1 MLLMSD
7 RFTFALWMQSER
19 EKRGWSQ
26 SDLSRYSGLHR
37 AIISKIETNVSTPS
51 IETFI
56 SLAQAF
62 KISPITIIRK
72 AGLLPEGTEATNF
85 EDWQFLIAQLM
96 PAALPATWKR
106 SKPSPKTSCT
116 LTPSSPTRSTAPWP
130 QTKSSTSSPTS
141 AHPLHKTNTSTQP
154 RSCSCSKN

>member
-72 AGLLPEGTEATNF
+72 AGLLPDESESTNF
-85 EDWQFLIAQLM
+85 EDWQHLLNQLM
-96 PAALPATWKR
+96 PDEQDEMRQIIEMKIERRQKAEQAART
-106 SKPSPKTSCT
+106 SKLKPKK
-116 LTPSSPTRSTAPWP
+116 AG
-130 QTKSSTSSPTS
+130 
-141 AHPLHKTNTSTQP
+141 
-154 RSCSCSKN
+154 

>member
-51 IETFI
+51 VETFI
-56 SLAQAF
+56 ALAQAF

-72 AGLLPEGTEATNF
+72 AGLLPEGNETTNF
-85 EDWQFLIAQLM
+85 EDWQHLLNQLM
-96 PAALPATWKR
+96 PEEQEEMRQIIEMKIERRQKAEQAART
-106 SKPSPKTSCT
+106 SKLKPKK
-116 LTPSSPTRSTAPWP
+116 AG
-130 QTKSSTSSPTS
+130 
-141 AHPLHKTNTSTQP
+141 
-154 RSCSCSKN
+154 

>member
-51 IETFI
+51 VETFI
-56 SLAQAF
+56 ALAQAF

-72 AGLLPEGTEATNF
+72 AGLLPEGGDNTNGNHT
-85 EDWQFLIAQLM
+85 DSVM
-96 PAALPATWKR
+96 P
-106 SKPSPKTSCT
+106 
-116 LTPSSPTRSTAPWP
+116 
-130 QTKSSTSSPTS
+130 QKSAEITSSILSVSDKTHIPPHAPVIS
-141 AHPLHKTNTSTQP
+141 AYNS
-154 RSCSCSKN
+154 

>member
-37 AIISKIETNVSTPS
+37 AIISKIETNISTPS
-51 IETFI
+51 VETFI
-56 SLAQAF
+56 ALAQAF

-72 AGLLPEGTEATNF
+72 AGLLPEGHLAKRH
-85 EDWQFLIAQLM
+85 
-96 PAALPATWKR
+96 ALQRHHHR
-106 SKPSPKTSCT
+106 SDLWESN
-116 LTPSSPTRSTAPWP
+116 R
-130 QTKSSTSSPTS
+130 
-141 AHPLHKTNTSTQP
+141 
-154 RSCSCSKN
+154 R

>member
-72 AGLLPEGTEATNF
+72 AGLLPDESESTNF
-85 EDWQFLIAQLM
+85 EDWQHLLNQLM
-96 PAALPATWKR
+96 PDEQEEMRQIIELKIERRQKAEQAART
-106 SKPSPKTSCT
+106 SKLKPKK
-116 LTPSSPTRSTAPWP
+116 AG
-130 QTKSSTSSPTS
+130 
-141 AHPLHKTNTSTQP
+141 
-154 RSCSCSKN
+154 

>member
-1 MLLMSD
+1 MLPMSD

-51 IETFI
+51 VETFI

-62 KISPITIIRK
+62 KISPITVFRK
-72 AGLLPEGTEATNF
+72 AGLLPEGGDNTNF
-85 EDWQFLIAQLM
+85 EDWQHLLTQ
-96 PAALPATWKR
+96 
-106 SKPSPKTSCT
+106 
-116 LTPSSPTRSTAPWP
+116 LTPDEEEEMRQIIEIKIDRRKKAEQAARANNFKFS
-130 QTKSSTSSPTS
+130 
-141 AHPLHKTNTSTQP
+141 
-154 RSCSCSKN
+154 